1 MLAFVGS
8 EFSILDAVVRAG
20 GVTRFAVHESTKIV
34 RGDPKRPEVLSTDLE
49 KLMQEGDLTQNV
61 TLQNGDFV
69 FVPRSWIGDIN
80 AFLEQIQPLL
90 NLALTPQFIL
100 EIPTDTDEAF
110 DDAKDAFKGSDDDE

>member
-1 MLAFVGS
+1 
-8 EFSILDAVVRAG
+8 
-20 GVTRFAVHESTKIV
+20 
-34 RGDPKRPEVLSTDLE
+34 
-49 KLMQEGDLTQNV
+49 MQEGDLTQNV